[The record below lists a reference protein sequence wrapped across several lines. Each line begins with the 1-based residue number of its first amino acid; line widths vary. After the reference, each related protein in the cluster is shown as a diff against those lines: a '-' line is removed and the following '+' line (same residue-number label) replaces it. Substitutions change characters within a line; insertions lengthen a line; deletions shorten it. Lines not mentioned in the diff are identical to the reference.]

1 MDKKVKKILCN
12 DIAVMF
18 ETDSEY
24 RQMFETDSEY
34 RQMFEKENNLIV
46 FDSEG
51 MLTEGAYV
59 AYISLMIVQTEHAYC
74 DIFVG
79 NNYPIAFEWDTKAID
94 WFLHL
99 YK

>member
-1 MDKKVKKILCN
+1 MVIDFAIIFMDKKVKKILCN
-12 DIAVMF
+12 DIAV
-18 ETDSEY
+18 
-24 RQMFETDSEY
+24 
-34 RQMFEKENNLIV
+34 MFEKENNLIV

>member
-12 DIAVMF
+12 DIAV
-18 ETDSEY
+18 
-24 RQMFETDSEY
+24 MFETDSEY

-59 AYISLMIVQTEHAYC
+59 AYI
-74 DIFVG
+74 
-79 NNYPIAFEWDTKAID
+79 
-94 WFLHL
+94 
-99 YK
+99 

>member
-18 ETDSEY
+18 EI
-24 RQMFETDSEY
+24 DSEY

-51 MLTEGAYV
+51 MLTEGAYA